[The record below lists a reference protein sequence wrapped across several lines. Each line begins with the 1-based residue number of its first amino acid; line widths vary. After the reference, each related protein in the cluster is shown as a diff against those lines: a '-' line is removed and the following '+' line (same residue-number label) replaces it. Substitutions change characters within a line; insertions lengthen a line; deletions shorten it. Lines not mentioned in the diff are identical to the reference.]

1 MGIEEGESMRLLAL
15 FLLLAPSV
23 FSQAR
28 PAPTSCGPRE
38 VKFDIKS
45 DKSPHA
51 LAQPEPGK
59 ALVYVFEEFED
70 TQGGFIVPT
79 IRVGLN
85 GTWVGATRGA
95 SFLSFSVAPGEH
107 HLCANWQSSS
117 SRISRQY
124 SLTSFTAESGK
135 VYFFKIA
142 PRVESYHDSGNAW
155 RKDLA
160 LVDYD
165 EANYLIGI
173 SPLAASHSHK

>member
-1 MGIEEGESMRLLAL
+1 MRLFTL

-23 FSQAR
+23 FSQIR
-28 PAPTSCGPRE
+28 PAPASCGPPE
-38 VKFDIKS
+38 IKFDVKP

-51 LAQPEPGK
+51 IAQPEPGK
-59 ALVYVFEEFED
+59 ALVYIFEEFED
-70 TQGGFIVPT
+70 TQGGFIIPT

-85 GTWVGATRGA
+85 GAWVGATRGA

-107 HLCANWQSSS
+107 HLCANWQSSASQIS
-117 SRISRQY
+117 SQY

-160 LVDYD
+160 PVDHD

-173 SPLAASHSHK
+173 SSLSASHPHK